1 MRSTSRKRSGLLA
14 LATAALVA
22 LTGCMALP
30 NTGTAGDHAAPAAP
44 SPTTP
49 ESSSETDPAVAIPAP
64 SEAPAAP
71 TSSPNDVTYG
81 VGDTIIVSA
90 SGGVRWQIEILGAI
104 PDAASLTNRMAPP
117 GSVFQAIEAN
127 FTLIS
132 GPTNSDVNDWLDFA
146 VVDEAGVQHTTAS
159 AVTAVIQDDFWLLG
173 FFKVGDE
180 QFGRALVQAPE
191 STTGTHWLLIS
202 RETGESWRLEL

>member
-1 MRSTSRKRSGLLA
+1 MRSSPRKRSGLLA
-14 LATAALVA
+14 LATTALVA
-22 LTGCMALP
+22 LSGCMAMP
-30 NTGTAGDHAAPAAP
+30 NTGGDHSAPAAS

-49 ESSSETDPAVAIPAP
+49 DSSAGTEPTAVAPAP
-64 SEAPAAP
+64 SEAPVAP

-90 SGGVRWQIEILGAI
+90 NGGVRWQVEILGAI

-146 VVDEAGVQHTTAS
+146 VIDEAGGQHTTAS
-159 AVTAVIQDDFWLLG
+159 AVTAVIQNDFWLLR

-180 QFGRALVQAPE
+180 QFGRALVQTPE